1 MALRERS
8 LMLSV
13 ATLRTE
19 VHVWTSIQENT
30 KHRAEGERP
39 LVTVMTM
46 EVIGR
51 HHSRKA
57 L

>member
-8 LMLSV
+8 LMLNV

-30 KHRAEGERP
+30 KHRAEGERH

-51 HHSRKA
+51 HYY
-57 L
+57 